1 MEHIFTAVQ
10 QRLSEKV
17 AELHWIDFDF
27 GQLDSY
33 QMRPPVQFPCALIDI
48 ELPETRDR
56 GERMQQCRV
65 AITLRVAFE
74 QPGQTSQKTP
84 QYVRD
89 RALSIYDIL
98 KKIHAALHGYDG
110 AEFGKIVRRSL
121 TTERREDPLK
131 VFNMRFE
138 TSYTETIPRE
148 WVETVITP
156 VIEMRV
162 EE

>member
-10 QRLSEKV
+10 DRLTAKV
-17 AELHWIDFDF
+17 EELKWVDYDF
-27 GQLDSY
+27 GQLDVY
-33 QMRPPVQFPCALIDI
+33 HMRPPVQFPCALIDI
-48 ELPETRDR
+48 ELPETRER

-65 AITLRVAFE
+65 ALIVRIAFE
-74 QPGQTSQKTP
+74 QPGQTNNKTP
-84 QYVRD
+84 ELVKEK
-89 RALSIYDIL
+89 ALSIFNIL
-98 KKIHAALHGYDG
+98 KKIHAALHGYDS

-138 TSYTETIPRE
+138 TSYTETIPKE
-148 WVETVITP
+148 WVETVVAP

-162 EE
+162 ED